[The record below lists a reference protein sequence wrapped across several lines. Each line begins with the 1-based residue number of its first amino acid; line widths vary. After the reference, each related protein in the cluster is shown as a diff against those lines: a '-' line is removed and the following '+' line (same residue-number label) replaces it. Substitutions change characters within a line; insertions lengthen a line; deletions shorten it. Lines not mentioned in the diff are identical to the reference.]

1 MITNKYFYQHQSII
15 QIGAFLLISVILF
28 PSPICFPDNSRT
40 YHIKDHLMALHI
52 RVYHRLSSGKKTEP
66 PESRGRLEIK
76 WQKSRK

>member
-52 RVYHRLSSGKKTEP
+52 R
-66 PESRGRLEIK
+66 
-76 WQKSRK
+76 RKPGECAVNAAFSDVFLCIFF